1 MTAAGSSLAGLR
13 ILIVEDET
21 LIAMMLETLLG
32 TLGCRIAGSAAT
44 VTQALDRIVALGCDL
59 DAAVLDVN
67 LGGEKVYPVADALA
81 ARGVPFMFATGYGPR
96 GVSER
101 YPDHMV
107 IAKPYQ
113 LPTLSRALQSLF

>member
-1 MTAAGSSLAGLR
+1 MTGGEPGLDGVR
-13 ILIVEDET
+13 VLIVEDET
-21 LIAMMLETLLG
+21 LVAMMLEDLLEEV
-32 TLGCRIAGSAAT
+32 GCRIAGAAAT
-44 VTQALDRIVALGCDL
+44 VAQALEQLAALAGQV

-81 ARGVPFMFATGYGPR
+81 ARGVPFMFATGYGTS

-101 YPDHMV
+101 YPERTV

-113 LPTLSRALQSLF
+113 LRTLSQALRSLL